1 MSIPLPTIPP
11 ASCDPLT
18 GGAKNTGNANK
29 ISASAP
35 LCAIL
40 ETMVENGTNKVGTP
54 SNDIIAD
61 VKNHSVASDF
71 EDFLE
76 KCAKVFRKIGSLLNL
91 FDSRKSGTARKS
103 TKAIK
108 QEAEEPLQYFR
119 NEYTIRLSKKI

>member
-76 KCAKVFRKIGSLLNL
+76 RCAKVFRKIGSLLNL

>member
-11 ASCDPLT
+11 ASRDPLT

-76 KCAKVFRKIGSLLNL
+76 KCAKVFRKNGSLLNL
-91 FDSRKSGTARKS
+91 CDSTQSRNRPQKCRSG
-103 TKAIK
+103 
-108 QEAEEPLQYFR
+108 
-119 NEYTIRLSKKI
+119 